1 VHPVILSSFQRM
13 PANAYPA
20 IVVAGPTAS
29 GKSRLGM
36 ALAKKYRGEILS
48 CDALQIYRGMDIG
61 TAKPATTERESVP
74 HHMLDLRMPGEAFS
88 AGDYQRL
95 GREGLRAIR
104 DRERIAF
111 VVGGT
116 GFYLR
121 ALIQGLFQG
130 PGRSEELRRRLS
142 RIAERRGVACL
153 YRALQRSDPAIA
165 ARIAPT
171 DISRVTRAYEVYLL
185 TGRPMN
191 WWHCQPRNG
200 LEGFRWLKLGIHWPR
215 EELYR
220 RIETRVEEM
229 FQAGFVDEVRGLLER
244 FPAKR
249 HAFKAIGYR
258 QIAGFLAGKISLD
271 HAKEQTK
278 IESRRYAKR
287 QMTWFRGD
295 PEIVWLD
302 ATEGEERLLAQAVE
316 RIEAFLGPR
325 QNDE

>member
-1 VHPVILSSFQRM
+1 MHPVILSSFQRM

-74 HHMLDLRMPGEAFS
+74 HHMLDLRMPGENFS

-249 HAFKAIGYR
+249 DAFKAIGYR

-271 HAKEQTK
+271 DAKEQTK